1 MPESIIFHIDVNSAF
16 LSWEAVRRL
25 KEHPDAPDIREIA
38 SAIGG
43 DEKSRHG
50 IVLAKSV
57 LAKRC
62 GVRTG
67 EPLIQAR
74 RKCPT
79 LSVFSPDFS
88 TYVAYSS
95 KFMAILREVAPAVEQ
110 FSIDEAFCDMTGTTS
125 LYGDPVAFA
134 HKLKDRIYRE
144 LGFTV
149 NIGISSNKLL
159 AKMASDFEKP
169 NKVHTLFPSEL
180 PQKFWPLPV
189 DDLLYVGSSTS
200 RKLRSYG
207 ITTIGDLARTRKESL
222 IALFKS
228 QGEMMWNYANG
239 IDNSPVVSERAAN
252 KCYGNSI
259 TIHFDVTDSETA
271 KHVLL
276 SLCETVGA
284 RIRADK
290 VFVSVIQVSITD
302 CEFHQM
308 SHQLTLPSPTNV
320 TERIYESACHL
331 FDEMWNRVP
340 IRLLGVSTSKPTQD
354 TYEQYDLF
362 DRDKFERLSRLNSAV
377 DSIRDRF
384 GDDSIKRACF
394 LETDAAS
401 IPSKHLKGGLNYEKQ
416 KARKKEN
423 EI

>member
-1 MPESIIFHIDVNSAF
+1 MAEPIIFHVDVNSAF

-25 KEHPDAPDIREIA
+25 KEDPSAVDIREIP

-43 DEKSRHG
+43 DEKARHG
-50 IVLAKSV
+50 IVLAKSTS
-57 LAKRC
+57 AKRY
-62 GVRTG
+62 GVKTG
-67 EPLIQAR
+67 EPLVQAK
-74 RKCPT
+74 RKCPN
-79 LSVFSPDFS
+79 LSIYAPDFS
-88 TYVAYSS
+88 VYVESS
-95 KFMAILREVAPAVEQ
+95 SRFIAILKEVAPVVEQ

-134 HKLKDRIYRE
+134 HKLKDRIYQE

-169 NKVHTLFPSEL
+169 NKVHTLFPHEL

-189 DDLLYVGSSTS
+189 SDLLYVGSSTT
-200 RKLRSYG
+200 RKLRSFG
-207 ITTIGDLARTRKESL
+207 ITTIGDLAHTEKSSL
-222 IALFKS
+222 ISLFKS

-239 IDNSPVVSERAAN
+239 IDSSPVVSERAAN
-252 KCYGNSI
+252 KCYGNSL
-259 TIHFDVTDSETA
+259 TIHFDVTDSDTA

-276 SLCETVGA
+276 SLCETVGT

-290 VFVSVIQVSITD
+290 VFVSVIQVTITD
-302 CEFHQM
+302 SEFHQM
-308 SHQLTLPSPTNV
+308 SHQMTLPSPTNV
-320 TERIYESACHL
+320 TEKIYQCACKL
-331 FDEMWNRVP
+331 FDEAWNHVP

-362 DRDKFERLSRLNSAV
+362 DRDKFERLSKLNSAV
-377 DSIRDRF
+377 DAIRDRY

-394 LETDAAS
+394 LESDDSAP
-401 IPSKHLKGGLNYEKQ
+401 PSKHLKGGLSYEKQ
-416 KARKKEN
+416 KAKRAQKKE
-423 EI
+423 

>member
-95 KFMAILREVAPAVEQ
+95 KFMAILREVAPVVEQ

-134 HKLKDRIYRE
+134 HKLKDRI
-144 LGFTV
+144 
-149 NIGISSNKLL
+149 
-159 AKMASDFEKP
+159 EK
-169 NKVHTLFPSEL
+169 
-180 PQKFWPLPV
+180 
-189 DDLLYVGSSTS
+189 YV
-200 RKLRSYG
+200 
-207 ITTIGDLARTRKESL
+207 
-222 IALFKS
+222 
-228 QGEMMWNYANG
+228 
-239 IDNSPVVSERAAN
+239 
-252 KCYGNSI
+252 
-259 TIHFDVTDSETA
+259 
-271 KHVLL
+271 
-276 SLCETVGA
+276 
-284 RIRADK
+284 
-290 VFVSVIQVSITD
+290 
-302 CEFHQM
+302 
-308 SHQLTLPSPTNV
+308 
-320 TERIYESACHL
+320 
-331 FDEMWNRVP
+331 
-340 IRLLGVSTSKPTQD
+340 
-354 TYEQYDLF
+354 
-362 DRDKFERLSRLNSAV
+362 
-377 DSIRDRF
+377 
-384 GDDSIKRACF
+384 
-394 LETDAAS
+394 
-401 IPSKHLKGGLNYEKQ
+401 
-416 KARKKEN
+416 
-423 EI
+423 